1 MTTSKKAAKSQTDWP
16 RVKRE
21 AARNA
26 PIPYSRSD
34 GPYNPNRDSEVEAY
48 WSNAQVSRKGRGPQ
62 KSPTKE
68 SITIRLSADVV
79 GYFRAS
85 GKGWQSR
92 VDDVLSEWVA
102 SHAER

>member
-1 MTTSKKAAKSQTDWP
+1 MTTSKKALRSRTDWQ

-26 PIPYSRSD
+26 PIAHSSGD
-34 GPYNPNRDSEVEAY
+34 GPYNPNHDAEVEAY
-48 WSNAQVSRKGRGPQ
+48 WSKARITRKGRGPQ
-62 KSPTKE
+62 RKPTKE

-102 SHAER
+102 SHAGR